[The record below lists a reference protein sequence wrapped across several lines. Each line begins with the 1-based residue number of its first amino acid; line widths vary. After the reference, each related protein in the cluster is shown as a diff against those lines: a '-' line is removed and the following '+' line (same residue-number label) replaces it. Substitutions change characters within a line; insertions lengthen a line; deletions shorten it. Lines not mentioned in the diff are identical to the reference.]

1 MDNQVKS
8 GKEILDDFFGNITN
22 LPGVDRE
29 IAEKIL
35 ELYKAGKLTSTNIA
49 NALVTLRE
57 ENASGKN

>member
-8 GKEILDDFFGNITN
+8 GKEILDDFFGNIKSLT
-22 LPGVDRE
+22 GVDKE

-35 ELYKAGKLTSTNIA
+35 ELYKAGKLTSTNIS
-49 NALVTLRE
+49 NALVKLRE

>member
-8 GKEILDDFFGNITN
+8 GKEILDDFFGNIKN
-22 LPGVDRE
+22 LTGVDKE

-35 ELYKAGKLTSTNIA
+35 ELYKAGKLTSTNIS
-49 NALVTLRE
+49 NTLVKLRE